1 MVLLICQGASIKCDE
16 SFCPALTALGVLDYA
31 TYAPR
36 VGWETWCLHGL
47 RATSFGRRGDRIV
60 GAFFGRRFFSMR
72 DISDVSC
79 SAKETGA
86 DVGGATH
93 PCAHRSLRKLW
104 FPKRGCSWWASLSG
118 CGLEV
123 LREESGRGNLLRS
136 RCASAPAFRFADR
149 CMRTRKVGT
158 WFLENS
164 GNLVATRVG
173 LCRRSASSCKQPSS
187 DQCLPEPRAR
197 PEPSTCLNE

>member
-16 SFCPALTALGVLDYA
+16 SLCPALTALVVLDYA

-72 DISDVSC
+72 DISEVSC

-93 PCAHRSLRKLW
+93 TCAHRSLRKLW
-104 FPKRGCSWWASLSG
+104 FPKRGCSWWASISG

-136 RCASAPAFRFADR
+136 RCASA
-149 CMRTRKVGT
+149 
-158 WFLENS
+158 
-164 GNLVATRVG
+164 
-173 LCRRSASSCKQPSS
+173 QPFVL
-187 DQCLPEPRAR
+187 QITVYVRAR
-197 PEPSTCLNE
+197 WVHGSWKTRRILSLRELDYVVALLPHASNPRPTDVYQSHERDLSPRPV